1 MPCPYC
7 GAEWTQKSRPLLFLV
22 GLSMLIAGIIALL
35 DSPVYWIVAAMFLAI
50 SAYLLVWSTLGK
62 GRWCRRCKKF
72 SIS

>member
-7 GAEWTQKSRPLLFLV
+7 GSEWTRKNRPLLFLV
-22 GLSMLIAGIIALL
+22 GLSMLVSAFIAFLI
-35 DSPVYWIVAAMFLAI
+35 SPVYWIVAAMLLAI
-50 SAYLLVWSTLGK
+50 AAYLLVWSTLGK

>member
-7 GAEWTQKSRPLLFLV
+7 GAEWTQKNRPLLFLV

>member
-7 GAEWTQKSRPLLFLV
+7 GGEWTQKSRLLLFLL
-22 GLSMLIAGIIALL
+22 GLSMFFAGITAFLV
-35 DSPVYWIVAAMFLAI
+35 SPIYWIVAAMLLAI
-50 SAYLLVWSTLGK
+50 AAYLLVWSTLGK